1 MRVLPQRARPAVDS
15 ITRPVQPSP
24 ALTEPPAEA
33 AVDRLG
39 VEVEAAS
46 PGLLARLGRALPAVD
61 TLVRFAY
68 RTAAASAV
76 AAALVVGAVAEAVG
90 GLPGWA
96 VVLGLGLLL
105 PSAGTALAGWT
116 LADLVR
122 IPGQLREAALAA
134 TGRSGA
140 PAEGGRIVRLLKGLW
155 AARGLALLTRGTWLK
170 AVGALRFVRLAS
182 LPFALGLL
190 ALVALNVVVL
200 AAGAVALLFL
210 LF

>member
-1 MRVLPQRARPAVDS
+1 MDS
-15 ITRPVQPSP
+15 STRPVPP
-24 ALTEPPAEA
+24 PTALADPLPEA
-33 AVDRLG
+33 DTGRLG
-39 VEVEAAS
+39 ADIEAAS

-61 TLVRFAY
+61 ALARFSY
-68 RTAAASAV
+68 RMAAASAV
-76 AAALVVGAVAEAVG
+76 AAALVVAAVAEAVG
-90 GLPGWA
+90 GLSGWA
-96 VVLGLGLLL
+96 VALGLVLLV
-105 PSAGTALAGWT
+105 PAAGTALAGWT

-134 TGRSGA
+134 TGRGPA
-140 PAEGGRIVRLLKGLW
+140 PGKGSRIVRLLKGLW

-190 ALVALNVVVL
+190 ALVALNGVVL
-200 AAGAVALLFL
+200 AAGVVALLFL